1 VVGVTPNK
9 GKNLDCQDG
18 DPSCDVDGV
27 RNNLCVLGIGACLA
41 QTNVPECTPQPV
53 QKVTGTTCTGSA
65 CISMTPDGQCVD
77 IKGGISQNCRANNT
91 TQPCFPTG
99 NPNGQI
105 VRTGSAAPPTPPF
118 PDPTYPKTG
127 NVTLVATF
135 CEGTS
140 GATTVDLVT
149 GLPGP
154 GALVLP
160 MTATWMP

>member
-1 VVGVTPNK
+1 MGTFRS
-9 GKNLDCQDG
+9 LM
-18 DPSCDVDGV
+18 
-27 RNNLCVLGIGACLA
+27 CLA
-41 QTNVPECTPQPV
+41 ALAGPITAHAQV
-53 QKVTGTTCTGSA
+53 A
-65 CISMTPDGQCVD
+65 
-77 IKGGISQNCRANNT
+77 GGGPAKSDCYVE

-140 GATTVDLVT
+140 GAATVDLVT